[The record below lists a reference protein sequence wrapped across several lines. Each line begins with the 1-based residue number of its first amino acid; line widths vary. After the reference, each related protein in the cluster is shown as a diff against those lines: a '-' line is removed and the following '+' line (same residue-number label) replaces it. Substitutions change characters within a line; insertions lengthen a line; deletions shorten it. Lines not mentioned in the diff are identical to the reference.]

1 MDAVGSVVGGKSL
14 WIKGLVSFVPEFTGA
29 CAGIYG
35 RGLRQNGVYI
45 DCWLEFEKKYFFCG
59 NRRNRR
65 NAVISE

>member
-1 MDAVGSVVGGKSL
+1 MDKWVSMGEGG
-14 WIKGLVSFVPEFTGA
+14 WITDHGP
-29 CAGIYG
+29 